1 MLSSANKVEME
12 EKRADVAVCGQPSD
26 PGAQEGKTS
35 LRPPPCPLIN
45 SDAADINHMNN
56 TLGRRTV
63 LFLFSR
69 ALLLAALGS
78 PGLAMPVLCEV
89 TVSSLG
95 QPSPS
100 QHAVLDL
107 QLSSEVFFPKLKF
120 MCLYVTNT
128 SCCVPVF

>member
-1 MLSSANKVEME
+1 MRMLQSVVSPVTLEPKKV
-12 EKRADVAVCGQPSD
+12 
-26 PGAQEGKTS
+26 
-35 LRPPPCPLIN
+35 RPHCVHLHAPMCPLIN
-45 SDAADINHMNN
+45 SDAADINHMSNM
-56 TLGRRTV
+56 LGRKTV